1 MEVLL
6 SIVVLGIVGV
16 AGTYLMLRLLQP
28 RQAMLAYEQR
38 SLVVRSVA
46 EHLWDL
52 FAADSPPEACGLPPE
67 GPPADAE
74 FVSIDGNY
82 SFAFRCRRYAEDG
95 QPSDKLYAVRVWL
108 RRERDGTVEAQ
119 FDMLARLGG
128 IEE

>member
-46 EHLWDL
+46 EQVWDL
-52 FAADSPPEACGLPPE
+52 FAADADAPPEACRLPPE

-74 FVSIDGNY
+74 FVPIDGNY
-82 SFAFRCRRYAEDG
+82 SFAFRCRRYAENG
-95 QPSDKLYAVRVWL
+95 QPSDKLYTVRVWL

-119 FDMLARLGG
+119 FEMLARVGG
-128 IEE
+128 Y